1 MTSISYE
8 NSSSPCPSKHSV
20 TPYIGQRTP
29 CISIAHNV
37 YSSSGEERSLFSGQ
51 LKGGNVEKKD
61 REFFFIFRLA
71 SIFFPHLAQLRV
83 QNSQTKMDLLVGDEQ
98 TTMFHTKA
106 ELAFEMNVIT
116 VNNTV

>member
-1 MTSISYE
+1 MGKKGVCSLG
-8 NSSSPCPSKHSV
+8 NSKV
-20 TPYIGQRTP
+20 GTWKKRT
-29 CISIAHNV
+29 
-37 YSSSGEERSLFSGQ
+37 G
-51 LKGGNVEKKD
+51 K
-61 REFFFIFRLA
+61 FFFIFRLA

-106 ELAFEMNVIT
+106 ELAFEMNAIT